1 MDRDSNTL
9 FLEPRQQGLSA
20 QAHQR
25 FQRSQDRPATRHSG
39 LPLAYLTGGPG
50 STTLRVRRV
59 PATARR
65 EPQTSQ
71 PATHRELSRYGQ
83 VIARVAWVATA
94 LLTLGLFTASLPAR
108 YDQLAHPELR
118 ANQTLVALNLP
129 TSLYAGYTLAL
140 EILIAVVF
148 SVVGG
153 VIFWRKAHDPV
164 AVVVGFMLLL
174 AGSAMRPIVVPMD
187 ALIAA
192 RPEWT
197 PVVHGLTYLT
207 WLSIFTFFCIFPDG
221 RFVSRWTAG
230 LLGFAALI
238 LIPWEFFPTSP
249 FSPWTWPPAA
259 FLALALGLFG
269 TSTYAQIYRYRHL
282 SDARQRKQTR
292 WVVFGLTI
300 TVVVGIAA
308 YVPRQFDPAFADNG
322 SDATLLYNLVTL
334 TGMYLAILMTPLT
347 MGISM
352 LRYRLWDIDTLIM
365 RTLVYVPL
373 TAVLAGVYSAS
384 ISLFQKA
391 FITLTGD
398 KSDAAI
404 VITTLVL
411 ATTFTPIKNSLQT
424 FVDRRFKEVP
434 DPARLLTAFNEHVQ
448 KSVARVDA
456 HRISR
461 RLLDEVARA
470 YDVQYG
476 AIYLG
481 PDGEE
486 QLVHSVGTPHG
497 AIVLSLPLE
506 AQGFRLGRL
515 ALGPRRSELDYT
527 PQDRARI
534 ETTVGLVAEA
544 VYATH
549 TAYPLHLVFSD

>member
-1 MDRDSNTL
+1 MDRESNNVSV
-9 FLEPRQQGLSA
+9 EPRRQGLSPQA
-20 QAHQR
+20 QER
-25 FQRSQDRPATRHSG
+25 FQSRPARPADRPAT
-39 LPLAYLTGGPG
+39 PLAFLTIG
-50 STTLRVRRV
+50 SGSATLRVSRL
-59 PATARR
+59 PSAARH
-65 EPQTSQ
+65 EPQAPQATS
-71 PATHRELSRYGQ
+71 HRQLSRYGQ

-94 LLTLGLFTASLPAR
+94 LLTLGLFAASLPAR
-108 YDQLAHPELR
+108 YDQLAHPDLR
-118 ANQTLVALNLP
+118 ANQTLAALNLP
-129 TSLYAGYTLAL
+129 TDLYAGYTVAL
-140 EILIAVVF
+140 EIVVAVVF

-153 VIFWRKAHDPV
+153 VIFWRKAHDAV
-164 AVVVGFMLLL
+164 AVVAGFMLLL
-174 AGSAMRPIVVPMD
+174 AGSAMRPIVTPMD
-187 ALIAA
+187 ALMVAHPA
-192 RPEWT
+192 WT
-197 PVVHGLTYLT
+197 PVVHCLTYLT
-207 WLSIFTFFCIFPDG
+207 WLSVFTFFSIFPDG
-221 RFVSRWTAG
+221 RFVPRWTAG

-259 FLALALGLFG
+259 FLTLALGLFG
-269 TSTYAQIYRYRHL
+269 AGMYAQIYRYRRL
-282 SDARQRKQTR
+282 SDQRQRRQTR
-292 WVVFGLTI
+292 WVVFGLAI

-352 LRYRLWDIDTLIM
+352 LRYRLWDIDTLIV

-384 ISLFQKA
+384 ISLFQKT
-391 FITLTGD
+391 FIALTGD

-424 FVDRRFKEVP
+424 FVDSHFKEVP

-456 HRISR
+456 QRISR
-461 RLLDEVARA
+461 RLLDEVTRA
-470 YDVQYG
+470 YEVQYG

-481 PDGEE
+481 PDGAE
-486 QLVHSVGTPHG
+486 QLVHSTGTAQG

-506 AQGFRLGRL
+506 ADGFRLGRL
-515 ALGPRRSELDYT
+515 ALGPRRSDLEYT
-527 PQDRARI
+527 PQDRARL

-544 VYATH
+544 LYVAH
-549 TAYPLHLVFSD
+549 TARPLRLVFSE